1 MSHAREHVFTFVTLS
16 EFLRLNFL
24 EEITLKD
31 VKSQTFNESKFFST
45 TKSLTDIGFIIK
57 MAHASPDFV
66 NMCKKDK
73 YAELWSNLY
82 SQLGFALSS
91 EENPLTFYTHDNV
104 DSFDLL
110 RGTYFYYLSQQ
121 VRTAFSDK
129 FSSSEVHFLKEAMR
143 FNSIHAVQRYNE
155 FLYHKVANEQLGENE
170 NAKSLL
176 KEAIQNTNFKPLLE
190 LHGSYAYMLL
200 AEAYYRYA
208 LFAKNQR
215 DTYTFTKAIE
225 AAISSCNKASKY
237 LEQSKYS
244 IQNASLGKGL
254 AFSNSFGVDSPDDA
268 KNMLEDL
275 LKQNLPE
282 NPDNSSISPA

>member
-1 MSHAREHVFTFVTLS
+1 MSQAREHVFNFVTLS
-16 EFLRLNFL
+16 EFLRLSFL

-31 VKSQTFNESKFFST
+31 IKSQTFNESKFFAT

-57 MAHASPDFV
+57 MAHASADFA
-66 NMCKKDK
+66 NMCKKSLYK
-73 YAELWSNLY
+73 ELWSDLY

-91 EENPLTFYTHDNV
+91 GEENPLTFYTHHNV

-121 VRTAFSDK
+121 VRTTFSDK

-155 FLYHKVANEQLGENE
+155 FLYHKVVNEQLGENE
-170 NAKSLL
+170 NVKGLL
-176 KEAIQNTNFKPLLE
+176 KEAIKNINSKPLLE

-208 LFAKNQR
+208 IFAKNQKE
-215 DTYTFTKAIE
+215 TSTFSKAIE
-225 AAISSCNKASKY
+225 AAMDSCDKASKY
-237 LEQSKYS
+237 LEKSKYS

-254 AFSNSFGVDSPDDA
+254 AFSNSFGADSPDNA
-268 KNMLEDL
+268 KKNAGRFIET
-275 LKQNLPE
+275 KPTRK
-282 NPDNSSISPA
+282 S